1 VAAQAGA
8 HKLGGEVKTMKPLD
22 TFYSFCRSVS
32 AGTAILR
39 NGVEPLRLP
48 PSDVCG
54 LTATQFEWGYEGSG
68 PEVTTV
74 ALLIDFLEDEN
85 RALELA
91 WQVKVRLIAKLP
103 IKGAV
108 VTASE
113 LLWLVTEI
121 EDERASARKNVG
133 GV

>member
-1 VAAQAGA
+1 
-8 HKLGGEVKTMKPLD
+8 MKPLD

-121 EDERASARKNVG
+121 EDERAGARKNVG